1 MISKG
6 LIVGIIV
13 IIIGASMLIITN

>member
-6 LIVGIIV
+6 LIIGIIA
-13 IIIGASMLIITN
+13 IIIGAGMLIITT